1 MGFRGRCPVSS
12 VRVGVGVRVGAGL
25 GVRGGVRAR
34 LQSLSMC
41 FGLRLHSPAAAHAV
55 QLLVLSAG
63 LRVRSTSPG

>member
-1 MGFRGRCPVSS
+1 MSS
-12 VRVGVGVRVGAGL
+12 VRVGVGLGVKAGL
-25 GVRGGVRAR
+25 GVRVRGGVRAR

-55 QLLVLSAG
+55 QLRVLSAG